1 MTITPSTA
9 AAVRRL
15 TVLLPCDPHAP
26 RTARRYA
33 TRWLA
38 AEAGGTHRATDA
50 VLIVSELVTNAVHH
64 TRGPCVLT
72 LTLRGTLLDIGVA
85 DESEDLPE
93 RRSVPGERGGFG
105 LALVALL
112 GDSVTVVPALGGKT
126 VHVTLDTDAPGSA
139 HRTSP
144 ASG

>member
-1 MTITPSTA
+1 MTITPPTA
-9 AAVRRL
+9 TPMRRL
-15 TVLLPCDPHAP
+15 TVFLPYDAHAP

-38 AEAGGTHRATDA
+38 AEAGGTRRAADA
-50 VLIVSELVTNAVHH
+50 VLIVSELVANAVHH
-64 TRGPCVLT
+64 ARGPCVLT
-72 LTLRGTLLDIGVA
+72 LTMRGTLLDIGVA

-112 GDSVTVVPALGGKT
+112 GDAVTVVPALGGKT
-126 VHVTLDTDAPGSA
+126 VHVTLDTEAATP
-139 HRTSP
+139 
-144 ASG
+144 